1 MNQGLVQQQ
10 KLILT
15 SEMQQS
21 LKILQMSIL
30 ELQQDVEREL
40 QENPLLEVEQDSKED
55 SDTEYSEEKEEFDLN
70 KLITEKE
77 KMDYESS
84 IYTGE
89 VNNNES
95 VDPLNFII
103 ENMTLKDYLMEQLHD
118 LDEEQAT
125 IKICEYIIESI
136 DERGYL
142 DCNLDDISEK
152 LMLTIEEVKN
162 ALKIVQGF
170 QPYGIAARDL
180 KECLSIQLR
189 MKNIQD
195 INIYKLVE
203 EHLVLLGENK
213 IKEISKI
220 FGVDIKKA
228 QEYCDIIRALEP
240 KPSRGF
246 NTGDVENYAIP
257 EAYIRNIGNEFFIL
271 MNNNSLPR
279 LTISQL
285 YKDIAKN
292 KDNEAATEYIK
303 EKLNSAMSL
312 IKGIESR
319 NKTIYN
325 ILEKIVE
332 LQRQYFETGEQKL
345 KPMTISEISSSLNIH
360 ESTVSRAIRDKYI
373 GTPFGTKKIKD
384 LFTTGIESN
393 TLEENISTSIIKK
406 EVKNLI
412 DSENRAKPLSDQDIC
427 NILVERKFEIS
438 RRTVAKYR
446 EELGIASSS
455 KRKIY

>member
-1 MNQGLVQQQ
+1 
-10 KLILT
+10 
-15 SEMQQS
+15 
-21 LKILQMSIL
+21 MSIL

-40 QENPLLEVEQDSKED
+40 EENPLLEVEQDDKD
-55 SDTEYSEEKEEFDLN
+55 ATDNEYLEEKEELDLN
-70 KLITEKE
+70 KLITAKE
-77 KMDYESS
+77 KIDYESN

-89 VNNNES
+89 VSDNEGI
-95 VDPLNFII
+95 DPLNFII

-125 IKICEYIIESI
+125 INICEYIIESI

-142 DCNLDDISEK
+142 DCKLEDISEK
-152 LMLTIEEVKN
+152 LIVSIEEVLN
-162 ALKIVQGF
+162 ALNIVQAF

-189 MKNIQD
+189 MKNIKD

-203 EHLVLLGENK
+203 EHLNLLGENK

-228 QEYCDIIRALEP
+228 QEYCDIIRGLEP

-246 NTGDVENYAIP
+246 STGDVENYAIP

-271 MNNNSLPR
+271 MNNNSLPK

-332 LQRQYFETGEQKL
+332 LQKPYFEYGDQKL
-345 KPMTISEISSSLNIH
+345 KPMTINQISSSLNIH

-373 GTPFGTKKIKD
+373 GTPFGTKRIKD
-384 LFTTGIESN
+384 LFTTGIELSSS
-393 TLEENISTSIIKK
+393 EENISTSIIKK
-406 EVKNLI
+406 EIKSLI

-427 NILVERKFEIS
+427 NILVEKKFEIS

-446 EELGIASSS
+446 EEMGIASSS
-455 KRKIY
+455 KRKTY